1 MNSLEIE
8 NIQEKILSIFQK
20 KVDDKM
26 EEFFNP
32 YLRKLG
38 IKGKITKGKLKWHG
52 VRMKVEHN
60 IGSVKYQLNQRGVDV
75 SPILEINYQIK
86 YE

>member
-8 NIQEKILSIFQK
+8 NIQEKILSVFQK

-52 VRMKVEHN
+52 VRMKVEYN